1 VGNYPTTLPQL
12 VTKNK
17 NYNGYKMNYQTVS
30 MTDQVMRSLLQKA
43 VRRGNTE
50 MVNSVLQYFIQTGQD
65 KWLRNRLTVITAEEC
80 WPYLSSPTHDYIE
93 LTTAIKNK
101 DAAGLGSVALA
112 YRDKSYYVPPETEV
126 MEVAELLERPNY
138 FFENTRNYK
147 LDYPQHV
154 FMEKAKEA
162 YRKSTHEG
170 DKATALA
177 AAYLVAKHP
186 MPEVSYVAQPNYEF
200 PIWVAFDKHTTLGG
214 DAIIEAARSIGVDA
228 SSALCIAFYI
238 EGSKCSNLAPS
249 PWWDLYLKCRY
260 YAHNISPE
268 EAQDIWDRLVPVL
281 KDLLKDRVENI
292 KEVLSRYSPI
302 EEAQLTLF

>member
-1 VGNYPTTLPQL
+1 
-12 VTKNK
+12 
-17 NYNGYKMNYQTVS
+17 
-30 MTDQVMRSLLQKA
+30 
-43 VRRGNTE
+43 
-50 MVNSVLQYFIQTGQD
+50 MVNSVLQYFLQTGQD
-65 KWLRNRLTVITAEEC
+65 KWLRNRLPVITAEEC
-80 WPYLSSPTHDYIE
+80 WPYLSNPTHNYIT

-112 YRDKSYYVPPETEV
+112 YKNKSYYVPSDPET

-162 YRKSTHEG
+162 YRKSSHEG

-186 MPEVSYVAQPNYEF
+186 MPEVSYVAQPTQPTQPEF
-200 PIWVAFDKHTTLGG
+200 PIWIAFDKHTTLGG
-214 DAIIEAARSIGVDA
+214 DAIVEAARSIGVDA
-228 SSALCIAFYI
+228 SEALCIAFYI

-249 PWWDLYLKCRY
+249 PWWELYLKCRY
-260 YAHNISPE
+260 FAHNISPE
-268 EAQDIWDRLVPVL
+268 EAQNKWDRLVPVL
-281 KDLLKDRVENI
+281 KDMLKDRVEDI
-292 KEVLSRYSPI
+292 KDILSRYSPV
-302 EEAQLTLF
+302 EEAQMSLF

>member
-1 VGNYPTTLPQL
+1 
-12 VTKNK
+12 
-17 NYNGYKMNYQTVS
+17 MNFQPVS
-30 MTDQVMRSLLQKA
+30 ITDQVMRSLLQKA
-43 VRRGNTE
+43 VRRGNTT

-65 KWLRNRLTVITAEEC
+65 KWLRNRLAVITAEEC
-80 WPYLSSPTHDYIE
+80 WPYLGSPTHDYIT

-112 YRDKSYYVPPETEV
+112 YKNKSYYVPPDAATV
-126 MEVAELLERPNY
+126 EVAELLERPNY

-147 LDYPQHV
+147 LDYPQHK

-162 YRKSTHEG
+162 YHKSTHEG

-177 AAYLVAKHP
+177 AAYLVAKHGVP
-186 MPEVSYVAQPNYEF
+186 QVQHTTQPTQPEF

-228 SSALCIAFYI
+228 SSALWIAFYI

-249 PWWDLYLKCRY
+249 PWWDKYLQCRY

-268 EAQDIWDRLVPVL
+268 EAQDKWERLVPVL
-281 KDLLKDRVENI
+281 KDLLKNRVEDI
-292 KEVLSRYSPI
+292 KDVLSRYSPV
-302 EEAQLTLF
+302 EEAQMSLF